1 MELDS
6 DPRFSDHPFWILTQI
21 NGNPPTKKEIC
32 LEILSFDLFFCICSE
47 PDGSDSYSDH
57 MIRIQGWAF
66 VHELLPNTQP
76 LIWILLKITYLNVN
90 IGTGGEGTAGECVS
104 ERHPSA
110 TDR

>member
-1 MELDS
+1 MLWIRICRIRIISLDPDPYQNDTDLMELDL

-66 VHELLPNTQP
+66 VHELLPNP
-76 LIWILLKITYLNVN
+76 
-90 IGTGGEGTAGECVS
+90 
-104 ERHPSA
+104 
-110 TDR
+110 